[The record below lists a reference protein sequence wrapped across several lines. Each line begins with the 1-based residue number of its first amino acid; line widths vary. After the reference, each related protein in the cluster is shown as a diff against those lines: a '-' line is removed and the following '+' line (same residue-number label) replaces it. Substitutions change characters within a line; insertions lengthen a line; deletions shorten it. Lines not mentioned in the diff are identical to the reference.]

1 MSTTVAALAALST
14 ALLLP
19 AGAPRPRAAVRR
31 AAAVAPRGQVGSRGW
46 SAPAAGVGVAAGVLL
61 VAPGWLAL
69 GALPA
74 GLVAWRR
81 ASRLET
87 AAARRRRERVE
98 RELPHLVDLVRALV
112 AAGAAPAGAL
122 SSVCRVVSAE
132 TADQL
137 RPWVGRLTLGS
148 DPAEVWAELAR
159 HPQLGR
165 LGTSLHRAS
174 VTGAPVTEALRRLSE
189 DLRATRRADVH
200 RRVRQVEVRAA
211 APLGACLLPAFVLVG
226 VVPLVAGAARSLAI
240 G

>member
-1 MSTTVAALAALST
+1 MIAAIAVLAAVST
-14 ALLLP
+14 MLLLP
-19 AGAPRPRAAVRR
+19 GVAPRPRRLGRRKPAGPPVGRHEASRWAAT
-31 AAAVAPRGQVGSRGW
+31 A
-46 SAPAAGVGVAAGVLL
+46 VGVAAAAGVLL
-61 VAPGWLAL
+61 VVPGWLAL
-69 GALPA
+69 AALPA

-81 ASRLET
+81 ASGLET

-98 RELPHLVDLVRALV
+98 RELPHVVDLVRALV

-132 TADQL
+132 TAAEL

-148 DPAEVWAELAR
+148 DPVAVWAELAR

-165 LGTSLHRAS
+165 LGTTLHRAS
-174 VTGAPVTEALRRLSE
+174 VSGAPVTEALRRLSD
-189 DLRATRRADVH
+189 DLRATRRADVQ

-226 VVPLVAGAARSLAI
+226 VVPLVAGAARSLALA
-240 G
+240 